1 VAAIEAYIQTIQ
13 RTGLSA
19 SLEVIGQSPDLT
31 PEVRLSLYRI
41 AQEALHNVVRH
52 AGADEAVVR
61 LETTDEVVR
70 LTIRDNGAGF
80 DPEEAIRPT
89 SLGLLSMQE
98 RAESIGATLTV
109 VSRPGGGTAVIVER
123 PNSGDVMSDEVLE
136 SMMSMSTGASHDEDE
151 SAGNASADAAL
162 DTEPARQETS
172 P

>member
-1 VAAIEAYIQTIQ
+1 FEAYIQTIQ

-31 PEVRLSLYRI
+31 PEVRLSFYRI

-151 SAGNASADAAL
+151 SA
-162 DTEPARQETS
+162 
-172 P
+172 